1 MATQQRTEN
10 RSGMIPG
17 AAYFALELVERT
29 QLTAIGLM
37 QDTRAEVR
45 VAVDAA
51 IDLADKSLSS
61 VFRIARKLTQR
72 VDDAMAETLNGAE
85 RWITSSMQNAR
96 ETTRSAV
103 DVANKAIS
111 GTGTPPVASA

>member
-1 MATQQRTEN
+1 MFTQRLYSVRGDNVAGSSRRRDAPPVSSRAYKEGSMATQQRTEN
-10 RSGMIPG
+10 RAGVIPG

-72 VDDAMAETLNGAE
+72 VDDAMAE
-85 RWITSSMQNAR
+85 
-96 ETTRSAV
+96 
-103 DVANKAIS
+103 
-111 GTGTPPVASA
+111 